1 MVNLL
6 AKLLSPIFGPMGVSE
21 ADLLTYIGMVQNYV
35 WVILIALAVMIVVL
49 IAASGAKKGTKG
61 AEEQRRRLP
70 QRLQGGAERRDGPEE
85 QGRHQEER

>member
-35 WVILIALAVMIVVL
+35 WVILIALVAMIVVL
-49 IAASGAKKGTKG
+49 IAASRA
-61 AEEQRRRLP
+61 RRAPRV
-70 QRLQGGAERRDGPEE
+70 
-85 QGRHQEER
+85 

>member
-35 WVILIALAVMIVVL
+35 WIILIALAVMIVVL
-49 IAASGAKKGTKG
+49 IAASAAKKGSRG
-61 AEEQRRRLP
+61 VIRWNAVLP
-70 QRLQGGAERRDGPEE
+70 
-85 QGRHQEER
+85 